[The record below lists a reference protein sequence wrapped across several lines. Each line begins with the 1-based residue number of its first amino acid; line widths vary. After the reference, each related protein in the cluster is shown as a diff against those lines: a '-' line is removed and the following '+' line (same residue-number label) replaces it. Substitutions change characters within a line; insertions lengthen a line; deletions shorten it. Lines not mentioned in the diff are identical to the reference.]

1 VAGWASAMGSIHWC
15 AGSTRNWSLECGRFS
30 DQGGE
35 ATVAERGFGTRY
47 PSAWVCK
54 ASPVRFLGYP
64 KYFFQNGLFS
74 GISSEHENNHAD
86 TQKWP
91 EFFGFGLLLGIFDRC
106 SKCWFVKRNY
116 NSPRCQAKPK
126 VIGVFE

>member
-1 VAGWASAMGSIHWC
+1 
-15 AGSTRNWSLECGRFS
+15 
-30 DQGGE
+30 
-35 ATVAERGFGTRY
+35 VAERGFGTRY

-91 EFFGFGLLLGIFDRC
+91 EFFGIGCYWGSSIDALNVGLSNGIIIHHGAKQSLKLLVCLNRLQDKSR
-106 SKCWFVKRNY
+106 
-116 NSPRCQAKPK
+116 
-126 VIGVFE
+126 E